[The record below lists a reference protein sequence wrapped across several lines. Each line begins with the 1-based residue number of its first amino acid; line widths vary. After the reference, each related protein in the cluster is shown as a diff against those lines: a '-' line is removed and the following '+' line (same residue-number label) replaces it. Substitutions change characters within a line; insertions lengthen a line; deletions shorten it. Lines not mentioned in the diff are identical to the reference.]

1 MQIVIQQLIHDLATI
16 SQRFKAAR
24 AGRQYNFYKEVQ
36 PFVQQVEHMK

>member
-24 AGRQYNFYKEVQ
+24 A
-36 PFVQQVEHMK
+36 